1 MADLARNRKAFH
13 DYQVLE
19 KLECGMVLRG
29 TEVKSCRAGNISFA
43 DSYGRVV
50 SGEVYLYNIHISE
63 YEQGNRENHEPKRT
77 RKLLLHK
84 SEIRKLI
91 IATQKKG
98 LTLIPISVYLRKG
111 KIKVGLGICRGKSKA
126 DKREVMKRKQDEKEF
141 KKIVKQR

>member
-1 MADLARNRKAFH
+1 MADLATNRKAFH

-19 KLECGMVLRG
+19 KLECGIVLCG
-29 TEVKSCRAGNISFA
+29 TEVKSCRAGNISFV

-63 YEQGNRENHEPKRT
+63 YEQGNRENHDPKRT

-91 IATQKKG
+91 VATQKKG

-141 KKIVKQR
+141 KKIMKQR